1 MATHR
6 TRPEIHPAEPS
17 AGRPRRTPRAGNG
30 RALLLAAAGLALA
43 AVMLVCT
50 VLDGGTGGRPEPF
63 PELPGVEE
71 AEQAASE
78 QTRPAAEREV
88 CEDGTDPADSLAPSP
103 LGPDEG
109 EAVRRIQ
116 ERGALIVGVDQNSYL
131 WGFRDPENHIV
142 GFDIDLVRAI
152 AEDLLGPDPDI
163 VFKAVPTSERI
174 PLLRE
179 RKIDMVV
186 RTMSITCRRW
196 EKVAFSTA
204 YFEAGQQLLVERDS
218 GITGLDESLDGQRV
232 CRADG
237 STAADLLERAD
248 AEGLGATVV
257 RAPNHLDCLVLVQL
271 GEADALMTDSAL
283 AAGHAAQDPA
293 MHLVGEPLTIEP
305 YGVAM
310 HLEDTDLVRRVNRVL
325 EEWTSGGTDSGWRQS
340 YNRWLAGHLGDDSPA
355 PPAPRYGRG

>member
-1 MATHR
+1 MAHR
-6 TRPEIHPAEPS
+6 TPPEARPA
-17 AGRPRRTPRAGNG
+17 ARRTVRTGRTGNG

-50 VLDGGTGGRPEPF
+50 VLDGGTGGRPPSF
-63 PELPGVEE
+63 PDLPGSVEE

-78 QTRPAAEREV
+78 RIRPAAEPEV
-88 CEDGTDPADSLAPSP
+88 CPDGSDPADSYAPSP
-103 LGPDEG
+103 GGPDDG

-131 WGFRDPENHIV
+131 WGFRDPENRIV

-174 PLLRE
+174 PLIQDRE
-179 RKIDMVV
+179 VDMVV
-186 RTMSITCRRW
+186 RTMSITCERW

-204 YFEAGQQLLVERDS
+204 YFEAGQQLLVPRSSD
-218 GITGLDESLDGQRV
+218 ITGLDRTLNGQRV

-237 STAADLLERAD
+237 STAADLLERAG
-248 AEGLGATVV
+248 AEGLGASIVP
-257 RAPNHLDCLVLVQL
+257 AANHLDCLVLVQL

-325 EEWTSGGTDSGWRQS
+325 EEWTSGGTNSGWRRS
-340 YNRWLAGHLGDDSPA
+340 YDRWLAEHLGRADPA
-355 PPAPRYGRG
+355 PPQPRYGRG